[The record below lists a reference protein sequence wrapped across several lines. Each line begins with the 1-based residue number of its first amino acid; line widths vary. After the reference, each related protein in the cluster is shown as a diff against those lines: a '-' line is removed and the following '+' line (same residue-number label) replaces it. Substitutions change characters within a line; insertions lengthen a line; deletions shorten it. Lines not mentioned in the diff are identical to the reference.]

1 MAPRSSSSRIENCV
15 KCKEKLLARSSLKC
29 CQCLKL
35 YHPECEKISAE
46 DFEKFK
52 NLSSAVRG
60 FLWCCEICQNN
71 FYTEDKLNIIQ
82 EINNLKINFDKK
94 IGDIE
99 KLVLKNTEF
108 QQTQLKEINVNL
120 NKEQLYPKIEE
131 TIDDQFKK
139 IQENIKVQNSQSQP
153 K

>member
-1 MAPRSSSSRIENCV
+1 M
-15 KCKEKLLARSSLKC
+15 
-29 CQCLKL
+29 
-35 YHPECEKISAE
+35 
-46 DFEKFK
+46 K
-52 NLSSAVRG
+52 NLSLAVRG
-60 FLWCCEICQNN
+60 FLWCCETCQNN

-99 KLVLKNTEF
+99 KIVLKNTEF

-131 TIDDQFKK
+131 TIDDQF
-139 IQENIKVQNSQSQP
+139 
-153 K
+153 